1 MRTSVFVRPTE
12 VHYITLHEDLYRICR
27 GNACAAMLMDY
38 FIREHDRRLWEAR
51 VRQDGPEEDVQAA
64 AKWGMTIQVS
74 VAFLCDILVWSY
86 SKNTISDSLKNL
98 CEWGM
103 INMSKERPKGRE
115 YDRRHYLTVDQQV
128 VQGLFSDLAKQHPA
142 SKIGVIDFPK
152 LGNQLPEVGKSV
164 EKINLVNER
173 GEKQPSDSADG
184 EPRETASPQGKP
196 PVSHPKSSAPPPP
209 TPRQRNLLGETML
222 EVCWGIADYTKATA
236 AQWSLASK
244 TLKELKQVQPD
255 LTPEMLR
262 EFAARMRRE
271 WDGRSFTPAAIAKH
285 WRPIPA
291 SGNGIPES
299 HPFPGSARVT
309 TAELVAR
316 FPSGPEQAKWR
327 RRLMEEGRY

>member
-1 MRTSVFVRPTE
+1 MIAPNIIRQDEVNVIFVRSELDDARLTAYE
-12 VHYITLHEDLYRICR
+12 FRVYAHIARRSNCFASLESMADICQ
-27 GNACAAMLMDY
+27 MSESQ
-38 FIREHDRRLWEAR
+38 IKR
-51 VRQDGPEEDVQAA
+51 VMA
-64 AKWGMTIQVS
+64 
-74 VAFLCDILVWSY
+74 
-86 SKNTISDSLKNL
+86 SLK
-98 CEWGM
+98 EKGM
-103 INMSKERPKGRE
+103 IHIISRPGTTNLISITPPRIWSE
-115 YDRRHYLTVDQQV
+115 DTWRQIELSRRAFVEGIEGSQEGEGSSVGAT
-128 VQGLFSDLAKQHPA
+128 HPA
-142 SKIGVIDFPK
+142 
-152 LGNQLPEVGKSV
+152 LPELPPSSTRATKDIPLRKSPLR
-164 EKINLVNER
+164 E
-173 GEKQPSDSADG
+173 GEEQPSDSADG
-184 EPRETASPQGKP
+184 EPRETVSPQGKP

-291 SGNGIPES
+291 SGNGIPDP